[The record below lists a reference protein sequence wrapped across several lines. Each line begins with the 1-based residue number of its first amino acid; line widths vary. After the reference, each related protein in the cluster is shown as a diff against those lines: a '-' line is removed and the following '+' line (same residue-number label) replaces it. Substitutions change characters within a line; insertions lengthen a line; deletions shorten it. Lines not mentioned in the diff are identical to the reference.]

1 MTESNE
7 KNEKEEPKIA
17 DEWLIRPC
25 PVYEEEYKECSS
37 LRGRFHQYFIFGETL
52 DCISWKRDYDNCC
65 RWRENKD
72 VKSAKEIIENE
83 KRRRKDRLVPH
94 FSNDVWPRRT
104 SPPDNWN
111 SPLPEHIQKE
121 YETSY
126 LNIKSKE
133 LKGEIP
139 PQVDISSY
147 CTLM

>member
-1 MTESNE
+1 MTESVQ
-7 KNEKEEPKIA
+7 KNENDKPKIE

-25 PVYEEEYKECSS
+25 PVYEEEYKECTSF
-37 LRGRFHQYFIFGETL
+37 RGRFHQYFIFGETL

-72 VKSAKEIIENE
+72 VKSAKEVIENE
-83 KRRRKDRLVPH
+83 KRRRKERLVPH
-94 FSNDVWPRRT
+94 FSNDVWSRRK
-104 SPPDNWN
+104 SPPENWN

-121 YETSY
+121 YEASY

-133 LKGEIP
+133 MRGEIP
-139 PQVDISSY
+139 PQTDLSSY